1 MAEAKTMSKETK
13 TMMSKI
19 KIALASALVALCALA
34 FASSAYAAF
43 GLKPGT
49 VSASALKEN
58 GTADSQAA
66 SHPFSV
72 GTGFK
77 LNSVPNPGPFNIGL
91 PISDESALRNVIV
104 EAPPG
109 FVGNPTATP
118 RCTMAEFLGRNGYGS
133 ECSDGTQVGIATTD
147 LVLFEQAV
155 GAGVPIYNIVPQP
168 GQPALFAFMTGPVP
182 TVVVPRLRESDY
194 GFDFE
199 VLNIDNTVPVT
210 GNSFVLWGNP
220 ESHAHD
226 YERGGIT
233 IFEDHGE
240 GPELSDHHCGSNR
253 AKNSRRG
260 ELLSCPSGAP
270 EIAFLTNPMDCAHG
284 PFEVPLEVQAWLG
297 QHDSET
303 VTTTDEEGNAIGVTR
318 CDRVPFEPS
327 MHASPTTDNAET
339 ATGLDFEL
347 GLPEGGILNPEG
359 LAQSDLK
366 KTVVKLPEGI
376 TANPSSAEGLGVCTP
391 ADYANE
397 KLETP
402 PGAGCPNASKIG
414 TVQIESPLLSASE
427 KVEGSLFLG
436 QPDDPTTPQH
446 GAENPFDSFLAIY
459 IVARVPERGV
469 MVKMAGKV
477 EPDPKTGQLTTTF
490 DNLPPLPFSNFKL
503 HFREGARSP
512 LVSEPTCG
520 EHITEA
526 ELYPYARPDEAIK
539 RTSVSLV
546 TKGVGAGACP
556 SGGIPGFKPGFEAGS
571 QNNNAGSYS
580 PFYMRLTRK
589 DGEQDMTKFSSIL
602 PPGVLGN
609 LSGVAKCPESALAI
623 AAAKTGRQEQ
633 ASPSCPADSQIG
645 HVKVGAGVGT
655 VLTYVSGNVYLG
667 GPYHGDPLSVV
678 VITPAVAG
686 PFDVGTVVTRE
697 ALTLNPK
704 TAEVEVDG
712 AASDPIPHILKGIP
726 LKVRDLRVYVDREHF
741 ILNPTSCNPS
751 SAKATLFGSYA
762 DVFNPAD
769 DVPVAL
775 STRYQPANCLNL
787 GFKPSLSLNLKGGT
801 SRGGHPGLKATYVP
815 KKGDTNIKGLVVR
828 LPRSAFLDQA
838 HIRTICTRVQFAA
851 KACPSAAQ
859 YGYVK
864 AWTPLLDEPLQGPV
878 YLRSSNH
885 KLPDMVLDLHGL
897 VDVEVAIRID
907 SARGGIRAT
916 MEDAPD
922 ATLSKVLL
930 TMQGQK
936 KGLIVNSKDLCASTN
951 RANVHYEGHNG
962 KTSDAKPELQPDCGG
977 KRKHKRG

>member
-1 MAEAKTMSKETK
+1 
-13 TMMSKI
+13 MMSKI

-49 VSASALKEN
+49 VSASASKED
-58 GTADSQAA
+58 GTAASQAA
-66 SHPFSV
+66 GHPFGVS
-72 GTGFK
+72 TGFK
-77 LNSVPNPGPFNIGL
+77 LNSIPSPIPGLDEGL
-91 PISDESALRNVIV
+91 PISDESPLRNVKV

-118 RCTMAEFLGRNGYGS
+118 RCTMAEFLGRTGFYS
-133 ECSDGTQVGIATTD
+133 ECSDSAQIGIAMTD
-147 LVLFEQAV
+147 LIVLGSIGTV
-155 GAGVPIYNIVPQP
+155 GVPVYNMVPQT
-168 GQPALFAFMTGPVP
+168 GQAALFAFMTGPVP

-194 GFDFE
+194 GFDFD

-220 ESHAHD
+220 ASHAHD
-226 YERGGIT
+226 YERGGIS
-233 IFEDHGE
+233 IFEDLGE
-240 GPELSDHHCGSNR
+240 GPKLVGHHCSSDR
-253 AKNSRRG
+253 SKESKEG

-270 EIAFLTNPMDCAHG
+270 ETAFLTNPMDCRHG
-284 PFEVPLEVQAWLG
+284 PFEVPLEVQAWAG
-297 QHDSET
+297 QRDSET
-303 VTTTDEEGNAIGVTR
+303 VPTTDEEGNPLGVTR
-318 CDRVPFEPS
+318 CDRVPFEPG
-327 MHASPTTDNAET
+327 MRATTTTDNAET

-347 GLPEGGILNPEG
+347 TLPEGGILNPEG

-391 ADYANE
+391 SDYANE
-397 KLETP
+397 KTETP

-427 KVEGSLFLG
+427 KVEGSLFLA
-436 QPDDPTTPQH
+436 QPDDPTTTQH

-490 DNLPPLPFSNFKL
+490 DDLPQLPFSNFKL

-520 EHITEA
+520 EHVTEA
-526 ELYPYARPDEAIK
+526 ELYPYARPDEAVVRK
-539 RTSVSLV
+539 SVSLV
-546 TKGVGAGACP
+546 TRGVGAGACP
-556 SGGIPGFKPGFEAGS
+556 SGGIPGFEPTFEAGS
-571 QNNNAGSYS
+571 NNNNAGSYS

-609 LSGVAKCPESALAI
+609 LSGVAKCPDSALAI

-633 ASPSCPADSQIG
+633 ASPSCPASSEIG
-645 HVKVGAGVGT
+645 HIKVGAGVGS
-655 VLTYVSGNVYLG
+655 VLTYVGGKVYLG

-726 LKVRDLRVYVDREHF
+726 LKVRDLRVYVDRDHF
-741 ILNPTSCNPS
+741 ILNPTSCDPS

-769 DVPVAL
+769 DVPVGL
-775 STRYQPANCLNL
+775 STRYQAANCLNL
-787 GFKPSLSLNLKGGT
+787 GFKPKLSLKLRGGT
-801 SRGGHPGLKATYVP
+801 RRGAHPGLKATYTP
-815 KKGDTNIKGLVVR
+815 RAGDANIKGLVVR
-828 LPRSAFLDQA
+828 LPRSAFLEQA

-851 KACPSAAQ
+851 KACPKAAQ
-859 YGYVK
+859 YGYVR
-864 AWTPLLDEPLQGPV
+864 AFTPLLDEPLQGPV

-897 VDVEVAIRID
+897 VDVEVSIRID
-907 SARGGIRAT
+907 SAHGGIRAT

-922 ATLSKVLL
+922 ATLSKVVL

-936 KGLIVNSKDLCASTN
+936 KGLIVNSRNLCAHPS
-951 RANVHYEGHNG
+951 RANVLAAGHNG
-962 KTSDAKPELQPDCGG
+962 KRFHTHPVMRAQCG
-977 KRKHKRG
+977 KARKHRRHKGHRSKRHR